1 MAPPRICLSMI
12 VKNESPVIHR
22 CLASVRP
29 WIDHWVIVDTGSSD
43 GTQDQVRAALAGVP
57 GSLHERPWQDFAHNR
72 NEALDL
78 ARAQADYVLFI
89 DADEQLVMP
98 LCAERI
104 AGHTFERDVGLMEA
118 ASGSGPVP
126 GTLMSY
132 IAAVHSL
139 AWATAYN
146 LELIDAGNDMAGVNR
161 FWAGHYLR
169 SQWSTALVLET
180 ELAGDV

>member
-1 MAPPRICLSMI
+1 VTTNA
-12 VKNESPVIHR
+12 
-22 CLASVRP
+22 
-29 WIDHWVIVDTGSSD
+29 
-43 GTQDQVRAALAGVP
+43 AALDMQRRTSLVYDAFTGAINVGNVAEEIRLEWVP
-57 GSLHERPWQDFAHNR
+57 TARWVSLGLSAQEQARGW
-72 NEALDL
+72 ALPRRGFLD
-78 ARAQADYVLFI
+78 
-89 DADEQLVMP
+89 DEQLVMP